1 MVRQILDIIKQTGNT
16 ESEPVQVAFKSLAIV
31 LRDGPPVQAKEKDL
45 LYLIEL
51 LSPDLEDP
59 TRQASIFT
67 LLRVI

>member
-16 ESEPVQVAFKSLAIV
+16 ESELVQVAFKSLAIV